1 MLTVETHDIIQEVA
15 ARSKITVHKAKR
27 MLRWGAPCLEGL
39 VVAWWAERGHND
51 DEVRQWYRQ
60 QREKY
65 ITKHKMTRAVEKHIA
80 GKQHRAKIHSLLSG

>member
-1 MLTVETHDIIQEVA
+1 MLTVESPDIIQVVA
-15 ARSKITVHKAKR
+15 ARSRITVHKTKR
-27 MLRWGAPCLEGL
+27 MLRWGAPCLEDL

-65 ITKHKMTRAVEKHIA
+65 ITRHKMTREVERQIVR
-80 GKQHRAKIHSLLSG
+80 KQHRAKIHSLLSG